1 MEAFIR
7 NNQTLIL
14 STLYLAL
21 SLLVLG
27 YAMGYSV
34 LKVETADL
42 AVARKHIWTETNKLR
57 EKLKNQ
63 NVKKEKVVA
72 AIDSIPAFLQHINS
86 LAQLHKV
93 IIRELTPDSQNKLK
107 YRIEIWVDYP
117 TFLRFTA
124 SMENLNV
131 SISDLE
137 IRPYNLSKTPP
148 IHVVTF
154 YITPKDNAAP
164 LKSERLENL
173 LVAVAEQGKR
183 NPFIRKVSLPGQ
195 DGPLFIDLTWV
206 HKLSMI
212 TRQGGK
218 QIALIDNQDY
228 AIGET
233 FKSVEGAITLRE
245 ISKKQIIFAKKTEQG
260 TQKYVMKFRKKKG
273 ARTGGNRAQRGGRLR
288 RNR

>member
-1 MEAFIR
+1 MDAFIR

-14 STLYLAL
+14 STLYLAI

-42 AVARKHIWTETNKLR
+42 SLAKSHLWTETNKIR
-57 EKLKNQ
+57 KNIEGLT
-63 NVKKEKVVA
+63 VKNKKVVA
-72 AIDSIPAFLQHINS
+72 AIDSMPAFLEHINS

-93 IIRELTPDSQNKLK
+93 IIRELVPDSQNKLK
-107 YRIEIWVDYP
+107 YGIEIWVDYL

-137 IRPYNLSKTPP
+137 IRPFNLSKTPP
-148 IHVVTF
+148 IHVVKF
-154 YITPKDNAAP
+154 YITPKNNAAP

-173 LVAVAEQGKR
+173 LVAVAQQGKR

-195 DGPLFIDLTWV
+195 QGPLFIDLTWV

-212 TRQGGK
+212 TRQGDK
-218 QIALIDNQDY
+218 QVALIDNHDY

-233 FKSVEGAITLRE
+233 FKSVEGAITLQE
-245 ISKKQIIFAKKTEQG
+245 ITKKQIIFDKQTEKG

-273 ARTGGNRAQRGGRLR
+273 VRSRGKRTKRSRRQR
-288 RNR
+288 